1 MSIDYTFY
9 MKTTNKEFY
18 PIASFGSSSMVG
30 EAMNIPFGS
39 SNFDNRRA
47 LHEEE
52 VRQMISERNV
62 RTREHKATIRKYQNR
77 QKEIGGWN
85 NSTDEKYGLITDLDD
100 MIDEEKCDMDYCARS
115 ANFFEFLLEFIEM
128 AKYTSPDDPKVD
140 PENYLYWEMN

>member
-18 PIASFGSSSMVG
+18 PIAS
-30 EAMNIPFGS
+30 FGS